1 MNHVLTHARRTGL
14 AAAALTLSLLLAGC
28 GLLSGRDDKPKPTGP
43 PDTSAAAGST
53 SGRVPAAELKPG
65 LWKKLDKAPG
75 TFESSGVTVFED
87 KVWIAGGLDESRAP
101 TRNVWVFDPSDGPDG
116 GWKAGPKLPGVLTHT
131 VLARN
136 GDRLLLAG
144 GFRFDSGKTAV
155 DTVLQLDESGTR
167 WEPGPKLPIRVGA
180 AAAAWDGKRVV
191 LAGGVTS
198 DESVSDAV
206 YVLEGGKWR
215 ELDDRLS
222 QGREGLA
229 ADSDGKGKVWFMAG
243 EQATEGKKIPY
254 GNIDVVSGDS
264 VTEAGEVPIAR
275 GAVAGFWLPPS
286 TACVV
291 GGRNDAGKP
300 VGAVDCVDADGNQLS
315 LPSMEVGRLG
325 MVAAVLDNKLFVF
338 GGLTRDRL
346 ASDLVDVLPLTG

>member
-1 MNHVLTHARRTGL
+1 MNHVLAHARRTGL
-14 AAAALTLSLLLAGC
+14 AAAALTLGLLLAGC
-28 GLLSGRDDKPKPTGP
+28 GLLPGGDKKAEPKGPT
-43 PDTSAAAGST
+43 DTTAAGSA
-53 SGRVPAAELKPG
+53 SGLVSADKLKPG
-65 LWKKLDKAPG
+65 LWKRLDKAPG
-75 TFESSGVTVFED
+75 TFESSGVAVFED
-87 KVWIAGGLDESRAP
+87 KVWIAGGLDEARRP
-101 TRNVWVFDPSDGPDG
+101 TRNVWVFDPSDGPEG

-131 VLARN
+131 TLARN

-144 GFRFDSGKTAV
+144 GFRFDSGATAV

-167 WEPGPKLPIRVGA
+167 WEPGPPKLPIKLGA

-206 YVLEGGKWR
+206 FVLENGKWR

-243 EQATEGKKIPY
+243 EEATGGKKTPY
-254 GNIDVVSGDS
+254 GNIDVVSGDT
-264 VTEAGEVPIAR
+264 VTEAGQVPIAR

-291 GGRNDAGKP
+291 GGRNDVGRP

-315 LPSMEVGRLG
+315 LPSLEVGRLG
-325 MVAAVLDNKLFVF
+325 MVAAVLDNKLYVF